1 MLLPRMAAGACD
13 LPNQSGVTPLMVAC
27 NRGHKDVVMCLFEG
41 GANLDTV
48 TGAGNS
54 ALHVGC
60 SGGHPDV
67 ISALLHAGAKP
78 FRNNFGQ
85 TPVDVASVCG
95 HERTFRHTFEKSPEL
110 KEESGSLSYHQR
122 ELIKEC
128 GANTPYLSR
137 VYKLLRKA
145 SPNVRASWGATPL
158 SIAVRKGSLPVVK
171 ALLQSHADVFAMDA
185 DGKTALVQA
194 IDYHHTD
201 IALLLLEHGSD
212 VKAPYYKE
220 SPLIR
225 ATYNGCFELLNP
237 LLECGADPNGY
248 NAHGWTP
255 LAFAMNRGFIG
266 SFKTLLAGGAD
277 PLFKYKSDYK
287 SAWETAHS
295 NPPKYQPFI
304 ALMEPYCS
312 KPE

>member
-1 MLLPRMAAGACD
+1 MVVWQKESETMFKKKKDKGKEKQKQQEEAATTPLWAASYWGHATIVQMLLPRMAAGACD

-185 DGKTALVQA
+185 VILLSLSLCLSVS
-194 IDYHHTD
+194 IHYNWWD
-201 IALLLLEHGSD
+201 IGN
-212 VKAPYYKE
+212 VGWQ
-220 SPLIR
+220 
-225 ATYNGCFELLNP
+225 NGTC
-237 LLECGADPNGY
+237 AS
-248 NAHGWTP
+248 H
-255 LAFAMNRGFIG
+255 
-266 SFKTLLAGGAD
+266 
-277 PLFKYKSDYK
+277 
-287 SAWETAHS
+287 
-295 NPPKYQPFI
+295 
-304 ALMEPYCS
+304 
-312 KPE
+312 